1 MMFKKSIVFAIVLV
15 LMVITFTIASEN
27 SKKADP
33 ILLSLGDK
41 QFNEMG
47 LNKLNKVEKGKLFK
61 FMQPVGDYS
70 YLEGSAVL
78 YMESQGW
85 QPMHVVG
92 VYEDN
97 HKTYNVALSNYQ
109 LILLDLFTD
118 DELLNP
124 GIYWV
129 KRSIFRAD
137 VILHN
142 GTIEDYSYEIIEQ

>member
-1 MMFKKSIVFAIVLV
+1 MMFKKCIAFAMVLV
-15 LMVITFTIASEN
+15 LMVITFTIASGN

-61 FMQPVGDYS
+61 FMQPVVDYS
-70 YLEGSAVL
+70 YLEETAVL

-85 QPMHVVG
+85 QPMHVIG
-92 VYEDN
+92 VYEDK

-124 GIYWV
+124 GVYWI
-129 KRSIFRAD
+129 KRSSFRAD
-137 VILHN
+137 VILHD
-142 GTIEDYSYEIIEQ
+142 GTIEGYSYEVIEQ